1 MVLSGALKCTSN
13 DWIVKDYE
21 IIYKDE
27 SMKEIFEYDVIAD
40 SFTITAEITSGC
52 IKQHFGSEI
61 HEIVDR
67 SKKIKILKSIY
78 LFFMFSEEQLL
89 KILSQ

>member
-40 SFTITAEITSGC
+40 SFTITAEITSG
-52 IKQHFGSEI
+52 
-61 HEIVDR
+61 
-67 SKKIKILKSIY
+67 
-78 LFFMFSEEQLL
+78 
-89 KILSQ
+89 